1 MKTKYRILEKHYSD
15 GSVWYFPQM
24 GDWWHGWRYICTRH
38 PCPDIGPNT
47 TKEVFKS
54 YEDTEKYLEDL
65 VSRINNPDPVVSK
78 LKCWS
83 AWCVE
88 TKIHNFDV
96 AKVGCS

>member
-1 MKTKYRILEKHYSD
+1 MKTKYRILEKRYSD

-47 TKEVFKS
+47 TKEVFNS
-54 YEDTEKYLEDL
+54 YEDAEKYLEDL
-65 VSRINNPDPVVSK
+65 ISRLNNPDPVVSK
-78 LKCWS
+78 LKCWL
-83 AWCVE
+83 AWHVE
-88 TKIHNFDV
+88 TKVHNFDV

>member
-1 MKTKYRILEKHYSD
+1 MALFGI
-15 GSVWYFPQM
+15 FPQM

-47 TKEVFKS
+47 TKEVFTS
-54 YEDTEKYLEDL
+54 YEDAEKYLEDL
-65 VSRINNPDPVVSK
+65 VSRLNNPDPVVSK